1 MEIDKIYRI
10 QINDGLYIEITF
22 DGERVLLVPDGGNID
37 NVEDV
42 VTISNT
48 KSKAYIKVAGIP
60 KCVINIQNGIIN
72 INDAIIPTAAIR
84 NNSELDRAQ
93 EPKDIKKF
101 GRNFATFLETD
112 DKTEIQPMTDLHTH
126 FMEVLSGEEFL
137 GIVLEHI
144 DYIGIDYE
152 GNLCSTYPRKESN
165 PRDLDNTGI
174 SRWYSKEEILNNY
187 ELYNFIVKQLSL
199 PVDKQVEFGEIN
211 KILNRRTALL
221 DLIGYLTNQDLI
233 DGIQIPERQLENAIR
248 KIISDTKSEIY
259 FDMLI
264 ASLNTLKNQGVGYV
278 EFSYS
283 THTTIQK
290 MHKRLEGVNIKG
302 IDFNFLLS
310 ENRNA
315 PGSSFREYPINPK
328 TGEPKRNKNSVE
340 CNLRNMI
347 KKGLVKG
354 FDLMGLENPI
364 TANDYIGDSLEYS
377 SLYDKLEPVLKVLNS
392 FNDDSLVCRLHSG
405 EIEYE
410 TDAFDTKSNPEK
422 TLEILDRIVENNKL
436 QVPPPTIRIG
446 HGLHI
451 KKNKNYLDLLKKY
464 KVIVEINASSNFT
477 LSNIKDMKDIP
488 YRWYYENGI
497 PMVLGTDGGGF
508 YLTTPTDEAKIA
520 ELFGG
525 KDILS
530 NVEDTEYSEMIRR
543 GH

>member
-1 MEIDKIYRI
+1 MEKDRIYRI
-10 QINDGLYIEITF
+10 QINEDLYIEIVY
-22 DGERVLLVPDGGNID
+22 DGEDINVVGGNID
-37 NVEDV
+37 YVEDL
-42 VTISNT
+42 VTIT
-48 KSKAYIKVAGIP
+48 MTRKKAYIKIANIP
-60 KCVINIQNGIIN
+60 KCTIDLNKGLINTNSS
-72 INDAIIPTAAIR
+72 IIPTAAV
-84 NNSELDRAQ
+84 
-93 EPKDIKKF
+93 
-101 GRNFATFLETD
+101 RNFCELVRPRNFETIESFYENH
-112 DKTEIQPMTDLHTH
+112 KRYLSTNEHTKIQPKTDLHTH

-137 GIVLEHI
+137 GIILEHI
-144 DYIGIDYE
+144 DYIGIDFD
-152 GNLCSTYPRKESN
+152 GNLCSAYPRKESN

-174 SRWYSKEEILNNY
+174 SRWYSKDEILNNK

-199 PVDKQVEFGEIN
+199 PVDKQVEFEEIN

-221 DLIGYLTNQDLI
+221 DLIGYIINQDTINRIGLS
-233 DGIQIPERQLENAIR
+233 ERELENAIR
-248 KIISDTKSEIY
+248 KIISDTKAEIY

-264 ASLNTLKNQGVGYV
+264 ASLSSLKAQGVEYV

-290 MHKRLEGVNIKG
+290 MHKRLEGVDIKG

-364 TANDYIGDSLEYS
+364 TAYDYVKDSLEYS

-392 FNDDSLVCRLHSG
+392 FNDNSLVCRLHAG
-405 EIEYE
+405 EREYE